1 MRTDRK
7 NPAPDRRT
15 ERMFSYLD
23 GRLSADERG
32 AYEAELAAHPALA
45 REVESHRALLATLD
59 EMAAYAP
66 SSDFRVRVLAFLN
79 TPESWWVRLRR
90 KLVGTP
96 PPMSNVFAAFLD
108 EGLTARQA
116 RALAAFVARD
126 REAAAALAG
135 WERLFGKLGTL
146 PGFEPSEGFA
156 DRVMARLSVQAQQQG
171 ARPEVARAGS
181 RRLASIAGLPAV
193 ARYWELATAWIDAR
207 WPTPR
212 DRFAVTSGMAV
223 GPVAVFFVT
232 FHMLSGNPL
241 LTTSNVASFLRTRV
255 GGAASQLADAVS
267 GNPTATYA
275 MGRVSG
281 LLDTWTLSGPTLAAG
296 LILFGALTLLSA
308 WILYRNVVKLSRS
321 ENRYVSV

>member
-1 MRTDRK
+1 MRNDRK

-15 ERMFSYLD
+15 ERMLSYLD
-23 GRLSADERG
+23 GRLSTGERD
-32 AYEAELAAHPALA
+32 AYEAKLAADPAQA
-45 REVESHRALLATLD
+45 REVESHRALVATLD
-59 EMAAYAP
+59 EMATYVP

-79 TPESWWVRLRR
+79 TPESWWTRLRR
-90 KLVGTP
+90 RLVGTP

-108 EGLTARQA
+108 EGLAPRQA

-126 REAAAALAG
+126 PEAAAALAG
-135 WERLFGKLGTL
+135 WERLFGELGTL
-146 PGFEPSEGFA
+146 PGFDPSEGFA
-156 DRVMARLSVQAQQQG
+156 DRVMARVGVRRQHQV
-171 ARPEVARAGS
+171 ARPEVARAGG
-181 RRLASIAGLPAV
+181 RRLADIVGLPA
-193 ARYWELATAWIDAR
+193 AGRYWEVATAWIDAR

-232 FHMLSGNPL
+232 LHMLSGNPL

-267 GNPTATYA
+267 GNSTANYA
-275 MGRVSG
+275 LGRVSG

>member
-1 MRTDRK
+1 MRNDRR

-15 ERMFSYLD
+15 ERMLSYLD
-23 GRLSADERG
+23 ATLSADERN
-32 AYEAELAAHPALA
+32 AYEAELAADPALA
-45 REVESHRALLATLD
+45 GEVESQRALMAMLD
-59 EMAAYAP
+59 EMAAHAP

-79 TPESWWVRLRR
+79 TPEPWWVRLRR

-96 PPMSNVFAAFLD
+96 PPMANVFAAFLD

-116 RALAAFVARD
+116 AALAAFAARD
-126 REAAAALAG
+126 SEAAAALAG
-135 WERLFGKLGTL
+135 WQRLFGELGAL

-156 DRVMARLSVQAQQQG
+156 ERVMARLNVRGRQPD
-171 ARPEVARAGS
+171 ARPQVARAGV
-181 RRLASIAGLPAV
+181 RRLAGIAGLPAA
-193 ARYWELATAWIDAR
+193 ARLRDLATAWIDAR

-212 DRFAVTSGMAV
+212 DRFAVTSGLAV
-223 GPVAVFFVT
+223 GPVAVFVVT
-232 FHMLSGNPL
+232 LHLLSGNPL

-267 GNPTATYA
+267 GNPTANYA
-275 MGRVSG
+275 VGRVSG
-281 LLDTWTLSGPTLAAG
+281 LLDTWTLSGSTLAAG

-308 WILYRNVVKLSRS
+308 WILYTNVVKLSRS

>member
-15 ERMFSYLD
+15 ERMLSYLD
-23 GRLSADERG
+23 GTLSAVERE
-32 AYEAELAAHPALA
+32 AYEAKLAADPAQA
-45 REVESHRALLATLD
+45 REVDSHRALVATLG

-79 TPESWWVRLRR
+79 THESWWVRLRR
-90 KLVGTP
+90 KLFGTP
-96 PPMSNVFAAFLD
+96 PAMSNVFAAFLD
-108 EGLTARQA
+108 EGLTTRQA

-126 REAAAALAG
+126 PEAAAALAG
-135 WERLFGKLGTL
+135 WERLFGELGTL

-156 DRVMARLSVQAQQQG
+156 DRVMARLSVRGQQQV
-171 ARPEVARAGS
+171 APPASARAGS
-181 RRLASIAGLPAV
+181 RRLAGIMGLPAA
-193 ARYWELATAWIDAR
+193 ARYRERATAWIDAR

-223 GPVAVFFVT
+223 GPVAVFFVAL
-232 FHMLSGNPL
+232 HMLSSNPL

-255 GGAASQLADAVS
+255 GGAASQLTDAVS
-267 GNPTATYA
+267 GNPTADYA

-296 LILFGALTLLSA
+296 LILFGALTFLSA

>member
-1 MRTDRK
+1 MRTDR
-7 NPAPDRRT
+7 NTPAPDLG
-15 ERMFSYLD
+15 EMD
-23 GRLSADERG
+23 
-32 AYEAELAAHPALA
+32 AH
-45 REVESHRALLATLD
+45 RVLLATLD

-66 SSDFRVRVLAFLN
+66 SSDFRARVLAYLN

-96 PPMSNVFAAFLD
+96 LPLSNVFTALLD

-116 RALAAFVARD
+116 GALTAFVARD
-126 REAAAALAG
+126 AEAAAALAD
-135 WERLFGKLGTL
+135 WKRLFGVLESV
-146 PGFEPSEGFA
+146 PGFAPSEGFA
-156 DRVMARLSVQAQQQG
+156 DRVMARVRALEPQRV
-171 ARPEVARAGS
+171 ARPEVARAG
-181 RRLASIAGLPAV
+181 RRGRAGIPGLPAA

-223 GPVAVFFVT
+223 GPVAVFLVT
-232 FHMLSGNPL
+232 VHMLSSNPL

-255 GGAASQLADAVS
+255 GGAVSQLADAVS
-267 GNPTATYA
+267 GSPSANSA
-275 MGRVSG
+275 MGRISG
-281 LLDTWTLSGPTLAAG
+281 FLDTSTPNSPTLATG

-308 WILYRNVVKLSRS
+308 WILYRNVVKVSRS